1 MNISRFIINKIKQ
14 TPLNDLVKDSD
25 NREIVK
31 GAGTTFILKIIG
43 LVFSYGFNIYFA
55 RVYGAKVMG
64 LFALAITV
72 AGIFSLFAQMGTQTS
87 LVRFVAQYA
96 GQGNFNS
103 VKEIYKKTLQWV
115 LPLSIF

>member
-1 MNISRFIINKIKQ
+1 LSISAYIISKIKQ

-55 RVYGAKVMG
+55 RVYGAEVMG

-72 AGIFSLFAQMGTQTS
+72 AAIFSLFAQM
-87 LVRFVAQYA
+87 
-96 GQGNFNS
+96 
-103 VKEIYKKTLQWV
+103 
-115 LPLSIF
+115 